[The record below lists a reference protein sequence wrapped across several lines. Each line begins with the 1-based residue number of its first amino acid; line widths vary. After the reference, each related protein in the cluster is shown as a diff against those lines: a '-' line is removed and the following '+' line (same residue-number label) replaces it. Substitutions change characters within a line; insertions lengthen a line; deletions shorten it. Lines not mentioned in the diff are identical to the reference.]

1 MSTDLVLNTFL
12 ILWILGWSSMLI
24 SIWVWSEIED
34 IKSDKL
40 KIKQLSTTNKEL
52 ESRIEGMERVMMK
65 NGYRPPYKR

>member
-52 ESRIEGMERVMMK
+52 ESRIQGMERVMMK
-65 NGYRPPYKR
+65 NGYRPSYKQ